1 MKLDYRPKGYRALT
15 PGMSAVGTP
24 RLVQFIERAFGGV
37 AGDCTTNADGT
48 IGHGT
53 IQIGDS
59 ILEVSEARP
68 EWPARRCAIHL
79 YSPDTDALFHRAVE
93 AGAKILLPLENAS
106 YGDRAAAVEDPAG
119 NHWYLATRLKD
130 GPIPKGF
137 HSLTPYVLARG
148 ADAVIGLMKSAFG
161 AIEHTRVDKEDGSVM
176 HAELQID
183 DSMIEI
189 SDGGGQWTPM
199 PCALHLYVPDADAA
213 YARAIAAGATSIY
226 EPKDMFYGD
235 HEAGVQDSAGNH
247 WYIATHKEDVSEQ
260 EIERRLATAQKG

>member
-1 MKLDYRPKGYRALT
+1 MKLDYRPQGYRAIT
-15 PGMSAVGTP
+15 PGMSAAGTP
-24 RLVQFIERAFGGV
+24 RLVQFIEQAFGGIV
-37 AGDCTTNADGT
+37 GDCTKNADGT

-59 ILEVSEARP
+59 ILEVCEARA
-68 EWPARRCAIHL
+68 EWPARPCAVHL
-79 YSPDTDALFHRAVE
+79 YSADTDAVFHRAVE
-93 AGAKILLPLENAS
+93 AGGKILLPLENAS
-106 YGDRAAAVEDPAG
+106 YGDRAAAIEDPAG

-130 GPIPKGF
+130 GPMPKGF
-137 HSLTPYVLARG
+137 HTLTPYVLARG
-148 ADAVIGLMKSAFG
+148 ADAVITLMKAAFG
-161 AIEHTRVDKEDGSVM
+161 AIEHTRVNTEDGSVM

-189 SDGGGQWTPM
+189 SDGGGPWTPM
-199 PCALHLYVPDADAA
+199 PTGLHLYVPDADAT

-247 WYIATHKEDVSEQ
+247 WYIATHKEDVSER
-260 EIERRLATAQKG
+260 EIELRLAMAQKG